1 LCSQKL
7 GGVEM
12 EATKKKMGR
21 PTINPKNIQTRIRM
35 SEEEVEKLEFC
46 AKEKNIT
53 KSEVIRL
60 GIEKVYQ
67 EIIGNKK
74 N

>member
-1 LCSQKL
+1 MK
-7 GGVEM
+7 
-12 EATKKKMGR
+12 ATKKKMGR